1 MLTQS
6 AAWRALQAHCTE
18 CKTQHL
24 RDLFEADPERARR
37 YRLSCCGVT
46 LDYSKNLIGD
56 KTMRLLV
63 QLAVQQ
69 SLPEKIADMFGGVK
83 INCTEQ
89 RAVLHTAL
97 RSPQCELWLEG
108 ENIMPAIHAVLD
120 KMADFVES
128 VRSGRYTGYNGK
140 KIDTVVNIGIGGSDL
155 GPKMVST
162 ALRSHADDRAL
173 RVEFVSNVDRAQFA
187 GIAASLNPATSLFI
201 IASKT
206 FTTQETMLN
215 AHAARRWFLDKTGGR
230 GDVSKH
236 FVAVSTAFEETRRF
250 GIDGANVFEF
260 WDWVG
265 GRYSLW
271 SAIGLAI
278 ALDLGMDTFREL
290 LAGGH
295 AMDKHFRTAP
305 LPRNMPVLL
314 AMIGIWY
321 NNFFGAQQYLVLP
334 YCYQLKEFPAYIQQ
348 LDMESNGKSVDIDGR
363 PVDYATGPAVWGG
376 LGSNAQHAFYQLLHQ
391 GTHFIPA
398 DFIASTSR
406 SGSDQEVALAA
417 NYIGQT
423 QALMRGRT
431 EREVVVDSEVDD
443 DPDLLPHK
451 LFPGNRPSNAIVMQ
465 SLDARTLGAL
475 IALYEHKVFVQGVI
489 WRVNSFDQWGVE
501 LGKQLARDLE
511 PALAG
516 RGDVTEL
523 DTSTQGLV
531 ELLKG

>member
-6 AAWRALQAHCTE
+6 AAWRALQTHIAK
-18 CKTQHL
+18 CKPQHL
-24 RDLFEADPERARR
+24 RDLFETDPERARR
-37 YRLSCCGVT
+37 YLLSCCGLK
-46 LDYSKNLIGD
+46 LDYSKNHIGD
-56 KTMRLLV
+56 ETLRLLL
-63 QLAVQQ
+63 QLAEQQ
-69 SLPEKIADMFGGVK
+69 SLTEKIAEMFDGVK
-83 INCTEQ
+83 INRTEQ

-97 RSPQCELWLEG
+97 RSPQRELWLEG

-120 KMADFVES
+120 KMADFVEA
-128 VRSGRYTGYNGK
+128 VRNGRHTGYSGK
-140 KIDTVVNIGIGGSDL
+140 NIGTVVNIGIGGSDL

-162 ALRSHADDRAL
+162 ALRSHADDRVL
-173 RVEFVSNVDRAQFA
+173 RVEFVSNIDRAHFA
-187 GIAASLNPATSLFI
+187 EIAASLDPETSLFI

-215 AHAARRWFLDKTGGR
+215 AHAARDWFLDKTGGR

-236 FVAVSTAFEETRRF
+236 FVAVSTAFEETRKF
-250 GIDGANVFEF
+250 GIDSANVFEF

-278 ALDLGMDTFREL
+278 ALDHGMGNFREL

-295 AMDKHFRTAP
+295 AMDQHFRTAP
-305 LPRNMPVLL
+305 LAQNMPVLL
-314 AMIGIWY
+314 ALIGIWY
-321 NNFFGAQQYLVLP
+321 NNFLGAQQYLVLP
-334 YCYQLKEFPAYIQQ
+334 YRYQLKEFPAYIQQ

-363 PVDYATGPAVWGG
+363 AVDYATGPAVWGG
-376 LGSNAQHAFYQLLHQ
+376 PGSNAQHAFFQLLHQ
-391 GTHFIPA
+391 GTHLIPA
-398 DFIASTSR
+398 DFIVSVSR
-406 SGSDQEVALAA
+406 CSSESEVALAA

-431 EREVVVDSEVDD
+431 EREVVAEPGSDA

-489 WRVNSFDQWGVE
+489 WRINSFDQWGVE
-501 LGKQLARDLE
+501 LGKQLARDLGH
-511 PALAG
+511 ALAG
-516 RGDVTEL
+516 RGEVAGL

-531 ELLKG
+531 DLLKG